1 MRSESSNINLVV
13 LDKLLFVILKHPFR
27 KNKKLIT
34 DGLTDGQDF
43 GLGSQTTEFIFWFGG
58 QTTVLN
64 FGFGNWTRILNLGSS
79 SLTTV
84 LNFVWVIVQK

>member
-1 MRSESSNINLVV
+1 MRNESSNINLVV

-64 FGFGNWTRILNLGSS
+64 FGFGNWNIVLNHRLNSLTQYLNL
-79 SLTTV
+79 
-84 LNFVWVIVQK
+84 VW